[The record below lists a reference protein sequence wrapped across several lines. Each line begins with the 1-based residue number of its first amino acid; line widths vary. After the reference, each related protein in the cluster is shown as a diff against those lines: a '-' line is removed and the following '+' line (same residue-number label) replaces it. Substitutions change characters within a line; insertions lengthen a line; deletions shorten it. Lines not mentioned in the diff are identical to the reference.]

1 MNKDRNLTR
10 FILVALISE
19 ITAQRLLTT
28 NKLML
33 SEAIHNVNT
42 LVNTP
47 IDALVGELIESL
59 RDMEL
64 DNILAKEEDDIS
76 FDDLTDDN
84 EWFEMI
90 AELVDEIRLNSVEN
104 GK

>member
-1 MNKDRNLTR
+1 MNKDRSLTR

-19 ITAQRLLTT
+19 ITAQRMLTT

-33 SEAIHNVNT
+33 SEAIYNVNK

-47 IDALVGELIESL
+47 IDVLVGELIESL

-90 AELVDEIRLNSVEN
+90 AELVDEIRLNSIEN
-104 GK
+104 GE